1 MPVYNFSSGP
11 ATLPESVLRTA
22 QQEMLD
28 YNGTGLSV
36 MTMSHRSDAFLS
48 ILHHAEQDLRSLMNI
63 PSHYK
68 ILFLQ
73 GGALAQFT
81 QVALNLAQ
89 NHQRVDA
96 VITGNWS
103 RIAAEQIG
111 KLSPHL
117 NVHIAAH
124 GGEQFNYTNLPAPE
138 TWDISRDSAFVHYVI
153 NETVNGVQYHPV
165 PKLGSDAPPV
175 VCDFSS
181 EILSRPIDVSD
192 FGVIYAGAQK
202 NIGMAGATV
211 VIIREDLLQRCTDR
225 IPNVWNYQVH
235 LDRNGMYNTPCTYA
249 IYIAGLVFRW
259 LQTQGGIAKIA
270 TINERKAAL
279 LYQTIDQS
287 GGFYRNPVAP
297 EARSRMN
304 VIFSTGNPE
313 LDARFV
319 QEAVLNGMQSLAGYK
334 TLGGMRASIYNAMPL
349 AGVET
354 LASFMREFQRKNG

>member
-1 MPVYNFSSGP
+1 MPIYNFSSGP

-48 ILHHAEQDLRSLMNI
+48 ILHHAEQDLRNLMNI

-89 NHQRVDA
+89 GHQRADA

-103 RIAAEQIG
+103 RIAAEQMG

-138 TWDISRDSAFVHYVI
+138 TWDISPQSAFVHYVI
-153 NETVNGVQYHPV
+153 NETAHGVQYHPI
-165 PKLGSDAPPV
+165 PKLGNDAPPV

-181 EILSRPIDVSD
+181 EILSRPINVSD

-211 VIIREDLLQRCTDR
+211 VIIREDLLARCTDR

-249 IYIAGLVFRW
+249 VYIAGLVFRW
-259 LQTQGGIAKIA
+259 LQTQGGVAKMQA
-270 TINERKAAL
+270 INEQKATLPNHRPKRRL
-279 LYQTIDQS
+279 LPKPHRPRSPLAHERDFQHGQPRARRA
-287 GGFYRNPVAP
+287 FHP
-297 EARSRMN
+297 RSRAKRHAIAGGLQN
-304 VIFSTGNPE
+304 HRRHARQHLQRHAARRRGNAGE
-313 LDARFV
+313 LYA
-319 QEAVLNGMQSLAGYK
+319 
-334 TLGGMRASIYNAMPL
+334 
-349 AGVET
+349 
-354 LASFMREFQRKNG
+354 

>member
-89 NHQRVDA
+89 GHQRADA

-103 RIAAEQIG
+103 RIAAEQMG

-138 TWDISRDSAFVHYVI
+138 TWDISA
-153 NETVNGVQYHPV
+153 
-165 PKLGSDAPPV
+165 
-175 VCDFSS
+175 
-181 EILSRPIDVSD
+181 
-192 FGVIYAGAQK
+192 
-202 NIGMAGATV
+202 
-211 VIIREDLLQRCTDR
+211 
-225 IPNVWNYQVH
+225 W
-235 LDRNGMYNTPCTYA
+235 
-249 IYIAGLVFRW
+249 
-259 LQTQGGIAKIA
+259 
-270 TINERKAAL
+270 
-279 LYQTIDQS
+279 
-287 GGFYRNPVAP
+287 
-297 EARSRMN
+297 
-304 VIFSTGNPE
+304 
-313 LDARFV
+313 
-319 QEAVLNGMQSLAGYK
+319 
-334 TLGGMRASIYNAMPL
+334 MP
-349 AGVET
+349 
-354 LASFMREFQRKNG
+354 